1 MQQFLEL
8 DNLTAFGLVFMRM
21 LGCIVFNP
29 ILGRK
34 NVPRIF
40 TVGMALVLSLLIYT
54 YSDLSSVGVISST
67 IEYIV
72 LLSKEF
78 CVGFAIGFVVSLFSY
93 IIVLGGELIDLQMG
107 LSMAKIYD
115 QSSNVSMSITATFYN
130 ILFMVMFFSANGHLT
145 LIKLFLELEEIAP
158 YGQVIFRGDI
168 ATQMITIFC
177 QCTILAIK
185 LAMPMIG
192 MQFILEMGVGIL
204 MKAIPQINV
213 FVISIQ
219 AKLFVGLVLIV
230 VTFSPMMSF
239 LEGMIEGLFNA
250 ISSVAQLLG

>member
-8 DNLTAFGLVFMRM
+8 DNLTTFGLIFMRM

-34 NVPRIF
+34 NIPRMF
-40 TVGMALVLSLLIYT
+40 LVGMALVLSLLIYT
-54 YSDLSSVGVISST
+54 YSDLSSVGVIDST
-67 IEYIV
+67 VEYIV
-72 LLSKEF
+72 LMSKEF
-78 CVGFAIGFVVSLFSY
+78 CLGFTVGFVVSLFSY

-115 QSSNVSMSITATFYN
+115 PASNVSMSISATFYN
-130 ILFMVMFFSANGHLT
+130 ILFMLMFFSVNGHLT
-145 LIKLFLELEEIAP
+145 LIKLFLELELIAP
-158 YGQVIFRGDI
+158 YGKVILSGEI
-168 ATQMITIFC
+168 GTQMITIFC
-177 QCTILAIK
+177 QCTVLAIK

-192 MQFILEMGVGIL
+192 MQFLLEMGVGIL

-213 FVISIQ
+213 FVVNIQ
-219 AKLFVGLVLIV
+219 AKVFMGLVLLV
-230 VTFSPMMSF
+230 VIFSPMMSF
-239 LEGMIEGLFNA
+239 VESMIEGLFNA